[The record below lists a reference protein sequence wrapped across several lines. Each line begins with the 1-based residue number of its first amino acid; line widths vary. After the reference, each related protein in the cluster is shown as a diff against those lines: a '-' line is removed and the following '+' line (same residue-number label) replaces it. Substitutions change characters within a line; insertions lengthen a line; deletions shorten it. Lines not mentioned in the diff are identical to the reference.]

1 MLAQDIAADLRLE
14 HRFARAACHARAQ
27 RGRGGLDH
35 AVERERFKAAAEAR
49 AESFRLR
56 GKGRGGVI
64 RVAVESNNFREL
76 CDLLRCAPAL
86 KGEEHIR
93 PHKEQQLAVGVL
105 PAQGA
110 ECIDGIALALARHLE
125 VEHLYLDAALKRGL
139 SAHEARHGETVLVR
153 GTSLLHHLVWRD
165 ARRNEQEL
173 IQRAL
178 LRRLDG
184 GVLVPQ
190 MRRVEAAAVNSDLQ

>member
-1 MLAQDIAADLRLE
+1 MLVSIYTDGAA
-14 HRFARAACHARAQ
+14 
-27 RGRGGLDH
+27 RGNPDGPGGYGTILSYMD
-35 AVERERFKAAAEAR
+35 
-49 AESFRLR
+49 S
-56 GKGRGGVI
+56 
-64 RVAVESNNFREL
+64 
-76 CDLLRCAPAL
+76 

-93 PHKEQQLAVGVL
+93 PHKEQQLVVGVL
-105 PAQGA
+105 LAQGA
-110 ECIDGIALALARHLE
+110 ERIDGIALALARHLE
-125 VEHLYLDAALKRGL
+125 VEHLDLDAALKRGL
-139 SAHEARHGETVLVR
+139 SAHEARHGEAVFVR
-153 GTSLLHHLVWRD
+153 GAPLLHHLVRRD

>member
-1 MLAQDIAADLRLE
+1 MLAQDIAVDLRLE

-27 RGRGGLDH
+27 RGRGNLDH
-35 AVERERFKAAAEAR
+35 AVERERFKAAAEVR
-49 AESFRLR
+49 TESFRLR
-56 GKGRGGVI
+56 GKGHGGVV
-64 RVAVESNNFREL
+64 RVAVKGDDLREL

-93 PHKEQQLAVGVL
+93 PHKEQQLVVGVL

-110 ECIDGIALALARHLE
+110 ERIDGIALALARHLE
-125 VEHLYLDAALKRGL
+125 VEHLDLDAALKRGL
-139 SAHEARHGETVLVR
+139 SAHETRHGETVLVR
-153 GTSLLHHLVWRD
+153 GASLLHHLVWRD

>member
-1 MLAQDIAADLRLE
+1 MLAQDIAVDLRLE

-27 RGRGGLDH
+27 RGRGDLDH

-49 AESFRLR
+49 TELLCLC
-56 GKGRGGVI
+56 GEGRGGVAFVPI
-64 RVAVESNNFREL
+64 KGDDLRKLR
-76 CDLLRCAPAL
+76 DLLRRAPAL

-93 PHKEQQLAVGVL
+93 PHKEQQLVVGVL

-110 ECIDGIALALARHLE
+110 ERIDGIALALARHLE
-125 VEHLYLDAALKRGL
+125 VEHLDLDAALKRGL
-139 SAHEARHGETVLVR
+139 SAHEPRHGEAVFVR
-153 GTSLLHHLVWRD
+153 GAPLLHHLVRRD
-165 ARRNEQEL
+165 TRRNEQKL